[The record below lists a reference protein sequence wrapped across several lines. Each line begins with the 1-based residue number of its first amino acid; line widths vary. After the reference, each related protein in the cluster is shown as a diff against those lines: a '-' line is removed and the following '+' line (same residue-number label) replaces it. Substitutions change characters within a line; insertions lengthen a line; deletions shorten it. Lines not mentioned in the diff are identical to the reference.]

1 MVKRYPVMTSNE
13 LLPFLNPNQLRRF
26 SRLNKTSH
34 RIMQNLN
41 YQVLFE
47 AWGITLTP
55 DEVKETKISAS
66 KAFNLAA

>member
-26 SRLNKTSH
+26 SRLNKTSY

-55 DEVKETKISAS
+55 DEVKETQISAS
-66 KAFNLAA
+66 KALNLAA

>member
-26 SRLNKTSH
+26 SRLNKTSY
-34 RIMQNLN
+34 RFMQNLN

>member
-26 SRLNKTSH
+26 SRLNKTSY

-66 KAFNLAA
+66 KALNLAA